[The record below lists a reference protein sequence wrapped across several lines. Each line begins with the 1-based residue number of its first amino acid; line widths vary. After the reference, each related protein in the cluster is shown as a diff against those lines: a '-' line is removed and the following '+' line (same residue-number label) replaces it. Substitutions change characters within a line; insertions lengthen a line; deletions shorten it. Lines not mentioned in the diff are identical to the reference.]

1 MDLGWIQS
9 TADDCVYY
17 QGNTVFVVY
26 VDDGILLSP
35 SIENI
40 RKCLKEMHKHFKL
53 TEEGDICDYV
63 GVNIERR
70 GDGSIHM
77 TQPQLIKSIIKELN
91 FNQGTKPTK
100 IPAYSS
106 TILSAGRD
114 QPPHKA
120 DWSYRR
126 IIGKLNFLEKSC
138 RPEIACAVH
147 QCARFSADP
156 RTNHT
161 DAIKRIVRYLKGT
174 EEYGIIY
181 KPNHHSFEV
190 YADADY
196 CGLWDKSIAMEDPT
210 TAKSRTG
217 FIVMYAGC
225 PIIWASQLQ
234 PEIAQSV
241 TESEYISLSQALRQT
256 IPLMRLVKEIHE
268 KLELQMETIPKVHC
282 KLFEDNSGAVE
293 LANVPKMRPRTKHIN
308 AKYHHFRKYVTDK
321 TIRVLKVATLDQ
333 LADILTKNLPE
344 ALFLK
349 FRKLICGW

>member
-1 MDLGWIQS
+1 
-9 TADDCVYY
+9 
-17 QGNTVFVVY
+17 VFVVY

-35 SIENI
+35 SMENI
-40 RKCLKEMHKHFKL
+40 RKCLTKLHEMFKM

-63 GVNIERR
+63 GVNIERKE
-70 GDGSIHM
+70 DGSIHM
-77 TQPQLIKSIIKELN
+77 TQPNLIKGIIRELN
-91 FNQGTKPTK
+91 FNDGTKPTK

-106 TILSAGRD
+106 TILSAGVD
-114 QPPHKA
+114 CQPHKA
-120 DWSYRR
+120 DWNYRR

-156 RTNHT
+156 KTNHT

-174 EEYGIIY
+174 EECGIIY
-181 KPNHHSFEV
+181 KPNEHSFEV
-190 YADADY
+190 FADADY
-196 CGLWDKSIAMEDPT
+196 CGLWDKTIAMDDPT

-217 FIVMYAGC
+217 YLVMYAGC

-241 TESEYISLSQALRQT
+241 TESEYIALSQALRQT
-256 IPLMRLVKEIHE
+256 IPLMRLVKELKE
-268 KLELQMETIPKVHC
+268 KLDIPMDTIPKVQC

-308 AKYHHFRKYVTDK
+308 AKYHHFRQYVAKK
-321 TIRVLKVATLDQ
+321 TIQVLKISTLDQ

-344 ALFLK
+344 TLFLK